1 MTIMYS
7 QLKKKEIILPKEVKM
22 NEDIIIVNMALVDH
36 CEENRDYY
44 REHRRAAKELFE
56 AAKRVTGV
64 ELTDLLYEED

>member
-1 MTIMYS
+1 MS
-7 QLKKKEIILPKEVKM
+7 M